1 MLWERYQK
9 KQIEDLL
16 SPIRKASDLERSYY
30 YRFMT
35 FLEAEHLLA
44 KFGNKTKENSGF
56 AAKWHESL
64 EDKLQSGNIYDNLM
78 LESPGEGFS
87 GKVERVVLTFKE
99 QDDNDMSNFRNGDI
113 VILYPYDEGK
123 EPDVRR
129 SMVFR
134 CSIEDISQ
142 EQITLA
148 LRAAQSD
155 AHVFLVS

>member
-1 MLWERYQK
+1 MDDTSARCAIESVSRYF
-9 KQIEDLL
+9 
-16 SPIRKASDLERSYY
+16 SVP
-30 YRFMT
+30 
-35 FLEAEHLLA
+35 
-44 KFGNKTKENSGF
+44 GF
-56 AAKWHESL
+56 AAKWHDTL

-99 QDDNDMSNFRNGDI
+99 RDDNDMSNFRNGDI

-142 EQITLA
+142 EEITLV
-148 LRAAQSD
+148 LRAAQSRKEMGD
-155 AHVFLVS
+155 RT